1 MNPAMQPEGWM
12 SPGFSPAVVNRMP
25 IGSMDFHVQHVGQA
39 TEAQRKYATE
49 RAQVALSSTATRQ
62 KLKAKNV
69 KYVAVAVKRDRSQ
82 KSASGRTVMKVNV
95 ATGKPTGEVF
105 AAKDQGGLKEGDT
118 IKLGGDPTMYF
129 ATAGDGL

>member
-1 MNPAMQPEGWM
+1 M

-25 IGSMDFHVQHVGQA
+25 LGSMDFHAQHVGQA
-39 TEAQRKYATE
+39 TEAQRKLAME
-49 RAQVALSSTATRQ
+49 SAQVALRSAATRQ

-69 KYVAVAVKRDRSQ
+69 KYVAVAVKRDKSQ
-82 KSASGRTVMKVNV
+82 KTTAGRTMMKVNV

-129 ATAGDGL
+129 APAGDGM